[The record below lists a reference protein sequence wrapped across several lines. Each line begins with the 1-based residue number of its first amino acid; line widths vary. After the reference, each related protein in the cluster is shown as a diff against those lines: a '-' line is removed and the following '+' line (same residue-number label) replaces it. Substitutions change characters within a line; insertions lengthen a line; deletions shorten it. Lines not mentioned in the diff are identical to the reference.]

1 MLSNLKVMK
10 YYKVVELSDVLEELG
25 VNIEPLK
32 TIPVALSMRE
42 LKKVGDKTPTFM
54 EKKSVDKVVSTRITK
69 SIPVHEF
76 NPSHMYYVGVE
87 NFN

>member
-10 YYKVVELSDVLEELG
+10 YYKVVDLSDLLEELG

-32 TIPVALSMRE
+32 VIPVAISLKE
-42 LKKVGDKTPTFM
+42 LKNQGDKTPTFM
-54 EKKSVDKVVSTRITK
+54 EKGSVDKVVSTRITK
-69 SIPVHEF
+69 SIPVHEI
-76 NPSHMYYVGVE
+76 NPSDMYYIGVE